1 MILRKMLSH
10 PRLRFMT
17 SAMASLSMSG
27 IVDFLL
33 DFLEIFSPIVEPYRR
48 FHQKLPPKIQQT
60 ITAFIF
66 IAPFAILYAIFTI
79 LPIFQTFYIS
89 LHRWEIMGT
98 NIRYIGLKNFER
110 LLTVDT
116 QFQQAFAQTV
126 LFVALS
132 IPIIFVGLLFA
143 LMLNRPI
150 RGIGIFRTIF
160 YLPNIMAVTVIGLIW
175 ARVFNSSDRGLINAF
190 LKNMGGES
198 IPFLNQ
204 GDLATLVI
212 AFTTLWWTVGFSMLI
227 FLAGL
232 QDIPQSLYDAAK
244 VDGANRRQQ
253 FRHITLPGLRRPF
266 AFLSVLQVIASFQ
279 IFGQVDVITSG
290 GPAGNTRTI
299 VYNIWEHTFQ
309 YFQVGYGTA
318 MAVIMFVILLV
329 ISIMQL
335 ALFRDQEVGG

>member
-1 MILRKMLSH
+1 
-10 PRLRFMT
+10 MT
-17 SAMASLSMSG
+17 SFSLG
-27 IVDFLL
+27 RLIDAVLGALEVFAPLL
-33 DFLEIFSPIVEPYRR
+33 SPYRR
-48 FHQKLPPKIQQT
+48 FHEQLPTKMQQT

-66 IAPFAILYAIFTI
+66 ILPFGILYAIFTI

-98 NIRYIGLKNFER
+98 NIRYIGLRNFER
-110 LLTVDT
+110 LLTRDT
-116 QFQQAFAQTV
+116 QFQQAFEQTI
-126 LFVALS
+126 LFVALT
-132 IPIIFVGLLFA
+132 IPIIFVGLIFA
-143 LMLNRPI
+143 LMLNRPV

-175 ARVFNSSDRGLINAF
+175 ARVFASSDRGLINAV
-190 LKNMGGES
+190 LENIGLDI
-198 IPFLNQ
+198 IPFLDQ
-204 GDLATLVI
+204 GDLATLVV

-244 VDGANRRQQ
+244 VDGANRRRQ
-253 FRHITLPGLRRPF
+253 FLHITLPGLRRPL

-279 IFGQVDVITSG
+279 IFGQVDVMTGG

-299 VYNIWEHTFQ
+299 VYNIWETSFL

-318 MAVIMFVILLV
+318 MAVIMFAVLLV
-329 ISIMQL
+329 VSLMQL
-335 ALFRDQEVGG
+335 ALFRDQGVGS